1 MARYVMTGGH
11 GFLGLHTRAALQE
24 HGHEV
29 VLIPVG
35 ERFDA
40 SQARAALDGAD
51 QLLHL
56 AGVNRGTDGEVADGN
71 RLFAQQLCDV
81 LLEVDRAPAR
91 VVFANS
97 VQASNGSV
105 YGEAKSAAGEMLSRA
120 ATSRGA
126 SYDDVRLPNLFGEFG
141 RPFYNA
147 VTATFCHLIAA
158 GEEPQVHQDRELTLL
173 HAQNAVD
180 VLIGTVPVSAMAD
193 LAVNETVGGLARRL
207 TAMARVY
214 ERTEIPDLA
223 SPFDRDLF
231 NTYRSYLYPGGLPL
245 DIIRHADARG
255 SFFEIV
261 RAHGGPG
268 QTSFSTTAPGVTRG
282 DHYHRRKVE
291 RFTVLAG
298 EAEISLRKLG
308 TSDVHTFRVN
318 GETPV
323 SVDMPTLVSHN
334 ITNVGD
340 STLYTAFW
348 TNDIFDPKN
357 PDTIPEVV

>member
-11 GFLGLHTRAALQE
+11 GFLGLHTRAALYEQ
-24 HGHEV
+24 GHEV
-29 VLIPVG
+29 RLIPVG
-35 ERFDA
+35 EGFDA

-56 AGVNRGTDGEVADGN
+56 AGVNRGTDSEVADGN
-71 RLFAQQLCDV
+71 RLFSQQVSDV

-97 VQASNGSV
+97 VQATNGSV
-105 YGEAKSAAGEMLSRA
+105 YGEAKSAAGERLARA
-120 ATSRGA
+120 AASRGA
-126 SYDDVRLPNLFGEFG
+126 GYEDVRLPNLFGEFG

-173 HAQNAVD
+173 HAQNAAD
-180 VLIGTVPVSAMAD
+180 VLIGSTPVSNMAD
-193 LAVNETVGGLARRL
+193 LEVNETVGGLARRL

-245 DIIRHADARG
+245 GITRHADARG

-261 RAHGGPG
+261 RAHGGSG